1 MKKELYFTLEN
12 KNQCYG
18 TLVEWWEK
26 HKAFNG
32 TAIPFESIP
41 NRIFTVCRDGVEL
54 YKVAVYSTDS
64 DMCWIGWITSNPHT
78 TMKERY
84 KSLEFLYDKISKYM
98 SSIGFNILVSKTKQ
112 TGLMRTLDNTGF
124 DNVEP
129 LTNFYIKQI

>member
-1 MKKELYFTLEN
+1 
-12 KNQCYG
+12 
-18 TLVEWWEK
+18 
-26 HKAFNG
+26 
-32 TAIPFESIP
+32 
-41 NRIFTVCRDGVEL
+41 
-54 YKVAVYSTDS
+54 
-64 DMCWIGWITSNPHT
+64 
-78 TMKERY
+78 MKERY